1 MQKDSLEI
9 FLQNPYNTRT
19 LCSGTST
26 IAKHRKIK
34 NMRRHKLD
42 KIDRKILND
51 LQNNGRITNVELAK
65 HAGISAPPCLR
76 RVRKLEEAGF
86 VKSYHAV
93 LDAPSL
99 GYSVTVFAQVKLASQ
114 AETDLRKFE
123 ELVASWPEVRECHM
137 LTGETD
143 YILKIVARSWDT
155 YQQFLT
161 QNLTTAPNVSAVKS
175 SLRIRATKELPGVPV
190 DINER

>member
-1 MQKDSLEI
+1 
-9 FLQNPYNTRT
+9 
-19 LCSGTST
+19 
-26 IAKHRKIK
+26 
-34 NMRRHKLD
+34 MRRHKLD

-51 LQNNGRITNVELAK
+51 LQENGRITNVELAQ

-86 VKSYHAV
+86 IKSYHAV
-93 LDAPSL
+93 LDPAAL
-99 GYSVTVFAQVKLASQ
+99 GYSVTVFAHVKLSSQ
-114 AETDLRKFE
+114 AESDLRRFE
-123 ELVASWPEVRECHM
+123 EMVAAWTEVRECHM

-143 YILKIVARSWDT
+143 YLLKIVARNWDT

-161 QNLTTAPNVSAVKS
+161 QVLTSAPNVSSVKS
-175 SLRIRATKELPGVPV
+175 SLRIRVTKEQPGVPI